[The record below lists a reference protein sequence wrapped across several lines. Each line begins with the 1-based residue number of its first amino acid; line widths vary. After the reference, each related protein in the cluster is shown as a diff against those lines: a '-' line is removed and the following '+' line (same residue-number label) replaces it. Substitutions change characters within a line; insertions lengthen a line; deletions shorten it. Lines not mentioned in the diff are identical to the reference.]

1 MEPAPRASTASRS
14 AGAMGDNEEFRR
26 LFEKVQQIAA
36 SLVVR
41 DVEALIGA
49 RSEALTRFA
58 NNAIHQNVSEQ
69 TQWLSIRVLL
79 DHKTARSTTNR
90 FDPDGIRAVVEQA
103 IALTKSAA
111 PDSTVLPLAQPSPIP
126 SIPRFDPATAATTP
140 EDRANTVA
148 EAIRL
153 VEMAGQT
160 AAGIYSTEQTVE
172 TIFNSAGVAAWHSGT
187 MAHFSIT
194 ATAPDSSGWAKASA
208 VSSGAFNP
216 IELARQASEKAR
228 RSSDPREIP
237 PGR

>member
-1 MEPAPRASTASRS
+1 
-14 AGAMGDNEEFRR
+14 MGDNEEFRR

-36 SLVVR
+36 SLGVR

-90 FDPDGIRAVVEQA
+90 LDLDGVRAAVEQS

-111 PDSTVLPLAQPSPIP
+111 PDSNVLPLAQPSTIPPIG
-126 SIPRFDPATAATTP
+126 RFDPATAVTTP
-140 EDRANTVA
+140 ADRANTVG

-153 VEMAGQT
+153 VEGAG
-160 AAGIYSTEQTVE
+160 
-172 TIFNSAGVAAWHSGT
+172 
-187 MAHFSIT
+187 
-194 ATAPDSSGWAKASA
+194 
-208 VSSGAFNP
+208 
-216 IELARQASEKAR
+216 
-228 RSSDPREIP
+228 
-237 PGR
+237 